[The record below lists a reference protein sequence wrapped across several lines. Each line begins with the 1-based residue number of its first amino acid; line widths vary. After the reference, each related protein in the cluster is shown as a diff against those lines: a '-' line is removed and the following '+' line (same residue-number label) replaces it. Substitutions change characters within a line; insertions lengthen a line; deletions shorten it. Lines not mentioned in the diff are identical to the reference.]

1 MSRPRRAPQKHAG
14 GFLASPVPALAA
26 PRARARDRR
35 SRGEVDVSRHRALAR
50 GGDPRV
56 RRFREDGCVAAGTS
70 AGETSDDERIFVDDK
85 HVK

>member
-35 SRGEVDVSRHRALAR
+35 SRGDVDVSRHRALAR